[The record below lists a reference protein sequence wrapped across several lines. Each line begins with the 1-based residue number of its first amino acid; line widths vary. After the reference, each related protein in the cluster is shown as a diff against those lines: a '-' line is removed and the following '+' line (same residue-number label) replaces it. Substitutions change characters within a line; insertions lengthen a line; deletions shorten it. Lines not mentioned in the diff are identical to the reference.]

1 MKKVLL
7 LASIVLLTIF
17 SLGGCGS
24 SSSANNT
31 TNMSV
36 KTLTLN
42 ISAAASLTDSLNAV
56 EVEYKKENANIKFT
70 NNYGASGTLEQQIE
84 QGAPVD
90 LFISADT
97 TNMDKLK
104 DKGLV
109 DEKSI
114 ADILRNEL
122 VLVVPISSK
131 LDLKS
136 FLDLTKDSV
145 THIAVGEPA
154 AVPAGKYAEQ
164 VFASLNITDKVKPKE
179 ILGKD
184 VKGVLTW
191 VEEGNADAGVVY
203 STDAKISKKVKV
215 VASAPKDSH
224 KAIVYPGAVVKATKN
239 SAEANK
245 FLKFLSS
252 SQAKAI
258 FKKYGFITD

>member
-1 MKKVLL
+1 MKKILIVVCL
-7 LASIVLLTIF
+7 SIITMF

-24 SSSANNT
+24 SSSLANT
-31 TNMSV
+31 TNNAKAV
-36 KTLTLN
+36 TLN

-56 EVEYKKENANIKFT
+56 EAEYKKDNANIKFT

-97 TNMDKLK
+97 TNMNKLK
-104 DKGLV
+104 DKSLV

-114 ADILRNEL
+114 VNILKNEV
-122 VLVVPISSK
+122 VLIVPTDSK
-131 LDLKS
+131 LELKS

-145 THIAVGEPA
+145 EHIAVGEPA

-164 VFASLNITDKVKPKE
+164 VFDALNITEKVKSKE

-184 VKGVLTW
+184 VKEVLSW
-191 VEEGNADAGVVY
+191 VEEGNADAGIVY
-203 STDAKISKKVKV
+203 STDAKTSKKVKI
-215 VASAPKDSH
+215 VATAPKGSH
-224 KAIVYPGAVVKATKN
+224 KEVVYPGAVVKATKN
-239 SAEANK
+239 SSEANK

-258 FKKYGFITD
+258 FKKYGFITN